1 MGEFHCG
8 VTWTRYRCG
17 MNRADQ
23 SSAWTNTNADRS
35 LEILE
40 ERQAELLRLRD
51 EVKQLSCK
59 LQQFPASFS
68 SLMSR
73 SLSRPKNVV
82 SGNDTK

>member
-1 MGEFHCG
+1 
-8 VTWTRYRCG
+8 

-51 EVKQLSCK
+51 EVKQLSWK
-59 LQQFPASFS
+59 LQQFNESQS
-68 SLMSR
+68 KQTEKR
-73 SLSRPKNVV
+73 GQRQ
-82 SGNDTK
+82 

>member
-1 MGEFHCG
+1 
-8 VTWTRYRCG
+8 

-59 LQQFPASFS
+59 LQQFNESQS
-68 SLMSR
+68 KQTEKR
-73 SLSRPKNVV
+73 GQRQ
-82 SGNDTK
+82 